1 MQYAI
6 LGGGALGL
14 GAAYRLT
21 KAGHSVML
29 FEQETTAGGLAA
41 GFQIGDAWLEKFYHH
56 LFRTD
61 TTAIK
66 LIQELGLGNRL
77 EWSHPRTVCLID
89 GKFQQLDSPL
99 TLLKFSPLRI
109 DERLRV
115 AAVGALLKLT
125 GSGTY
130 EGKTAELW
138 LRRWM
143 GKRPYGRVFEPLFIA
158 KFGAMRDKIAL
169 PWFWARFHDRT
180 TYLGYLRGG
189 FQQLY
194 DRLVERISQ
203 AGGKIVLGTRV
214 EKVEP
219 LDDGRW
225 EIRTNQG
232 NWTADRV
239 ISTMATRLTCRL
251 IPALPD
257 DYRARYDWG
266 QAYGAQCLILSLDRQ
281 LTDSYWIN
289 PCDLGYPFT
298 SLVEHTNYQPPSE
311 YGGRHLIY
319 LGNYRPMDDLLF
331 KMNKEEIL
339 QEFLPHLKR
348 VNPAFDPD
356 WIQDSWLFQAPFAQ
370 PIVTT
375 DYREHIPPL
384 HTPLKGLWVANIFQV
399 YPHDRGQNYSF
410 ELADRLVRELNIGK
424 EQGS

>member
-1 MQYAI
+1 MDYAI

-14 GAAYRLT
+14 GAAYRLAN
-21 KAGHSVML
+21 AGQPVMV

-41 GFQIGDAWLEKFYHH
+41 GFRVGDAWLEKFYHH

-66 LIQELGLGNRL
+66 LIRELGLGDRL

-89 GKFQQLDSPL
+89 GKFQQLDSPF

-115 AAVGALLKLT
+115 AAVSAVLKLT
-125 GSGTY
+125 GSAPY
-130 EGKTAELW
+130 EGKTAEPW
-138 LRRWM
+138 LLRWM
-143 GKRPYGRVFEPLFIA
+143 GKRPYGKVFEPLFEA
-158 KFGAMRDKIAL
+158 KFGAMHDQVAL

-189 FQQLY
+189 FQLLY
-194 DRLVERISQ
+194 ERLVERISQ
-203 AGGKIVLGTRV
+203 AGGKVLLGTRV

-219 LDDGRW
+219 LANGRW
-225 EIRTNQG
+225 QVQTSQG
-232 NWTADRV
+232 TWTVDRV
-239 ISTMATRLTCRL
+239 ISTLATRLTCRL
-251 IPALPD
+251 VPALPG

-281 LTDSYWIN
+281 FTDSYWIN
-289 PCDLGYPFT
+289 PCDSGYPFT
-298 SLVEHTNYQPPSE
+298 SLVEHTNFRSPSE

-319 LGNYRPMDDLLF
+319 LGNYRPMDAPLF
-331 KMNKEEIL
+331 KLSKEEII
-339 QEFLPHLKR
+339 QEFMPYLKR
-348 VNPAFDPD
+348 INPAFSDG
-356 WIQDSWLFQAPFAQ
+356 WIRESWLFNAPFAQ

-375 DYREHIPPL
+375 AYREHIPPL
-384 HTPLKGLWVANIFQV
+384 RTPLNGLWVANMFQV

-410 ELADRLVRELNIGK
+410 ALADQLVSELG
-424 EQGS
+424 Q

>member
-1 MQYAI
+1 MDYAI

-14 GAAYRLT
+14 GAAYRLAN
-21 KAGHSVML
+21 AGQPVMV

-41 GFQIGDAWLEKFYHH
+41 GFRVGDAWLEKFYHH

-66 LIQELGLGNRL
+66 LIRELGLGDRL

-89 GKFQQLDSPL
+89 GKFQQLDSPF

-115 AAVGALLKLT
+115 AAVSAVLKLT
-125 GSGTY
+125 GSAPY
-130 EGKTAELW
+130 EGKTAEPW

-143 GKRPYGRVFEPLFIA
+143 GKRPYGKVFEPLFEA
-158 KFGAMRDKIAL
+158 KFGAMHDQVAL

-189 FQQLY
+189 FQLLY
-194 DRLVERISQ
+194 ERLVERISQ
-203 AGGKIVLGTRV
+203 AGGKVLLGTRV

-219 LDDGRW
+219 LANGRW
-225 EIRTNQG
+225 QVQTSQG
-232 NWTADRV
+232 TWAVDRV
-239 ISTMATRLTCRL
+239 ISTLATRLTCRL
-251 IPALPD
+251 VPALPG

-289 PCDLGYPFT
+289 PCDSGYPFT
-298 SLVEHTNYQPPSE
+298 SLVEHTNFRSPSE

-319 LGNYRPMDDLLF
+319 LGNYRPMDAPLF
-331 KMNKEEIL
+331 KLSKEEII
-339 QEFLPHLKR
+339 QEFMPYLKR
-348 VNPAFDPD
+348 IHPAFSAG
-356 WIQDSWLFQAPFAQ
+356 WIRESWLFNAPFAQ
-370 PIVTT
+370 PVVTT
-375 DYREHIPPL
+375 AYREHIPPL
-384 HTPLKGLWVANIFQV
+384 RTPLNGLWVANMFQV

-410 ELADRLVRELNIGK
+410 ALADQLVSELG
-424 EQGS
+424 Q

>member
-1 MQYAI
+1 M
-6 LGGGALGL
+6 GL
-14 GAAYRLT
+14 GAAYRLAN
-21 KAGHSVML
+21 AGQPVMV

-41 GFQIGDAWLEKFYHH
+41 GFRVGDAWLEKFYHH

-66 LIQELGLGNRL
+66 LIRELGLGDRL

-89 GKFQQLDSPL
+89 GKFQQLDSPF

-115 AAVGALLKLT
+115 AAVSAVLKLT
-125 GSGTY
+125 GSAPY
-130 EGKTAELW
+130 EGKTAEPW

-143 GKRPYGRVFEPLFIA
+143 GKRPYGKVFEPLFEA
-158 KFGAMRDKIAL
+158 KFGAMHDQVAL

-189 FQQLY
+189 FQLLY
-194 DRLVERISQ
+194 ERLVERISQ
-203 AGGKIVLGTRV
+203 AGGKVLLGTRV

-219 LDDGRW
+219 LANGCW
-225 EIRTNQG
+225 QVQTSQG
-232 NWTADRV
+232 TWTVDRV
-239 ISTMATRLTCRL
+239 ISTLATRLTCRL
-251 IPALPD
+251 VPALPG

-289 PCDLGYPFT
+289 PCDSGYPFT
-298 SLVEHTNYQPPSE
+298 SLVEHTNFRSPSE

-319 LGNYRPMDDLLF
+319 LGNYRPMDAPLF
-331 KMNKEEIL
+331 KLSKEEII
-339 QEFLPHLKR
+339 QEFMPYLKR
-348 VNPAFDPD
+348 INPAFSAG
-356 WIQDSWLFQAPFAQ
+356 WIRESWLFNAPFAQ

-375 DYREHIPPL
+375 AYREHIPPL
-384 HTPLKGLWVANIFQV
+384 RTPLNGLWVANMFQV

-410 ELADRLVRELNIGK
+410 ALADQLVSELG
-424 EQGS
+424 Q

>member
-14 GAAYRLT
+14 GVAYRLT

-29 FEQETTAGGLAA
+29 FEQEATAGGLAS
-41 GFQIGDAWLEKFYHH
+41 GFQIDDAWLEKFYHH

-61 TTAIK
+61 TTVIK
-66 LIQELGLGNRL
+66 LIQELGLGDKL

-115 AAVGALLKLT
+115 ATVGALLKLT
-125 GSGTY
+125 GSSFY
-130 EGKTAELW
+130 EGQTAEPW

-143 GKRPYGRVFEPLFIA
+143 GKRPYSMIFEPLFIA
-158 KFGAMRDKIAL
+158 KFGAMRDQIAL

-194 DRLVERISQ
+194 DRLVEHISQ
-203 AGGKIVLGTRV
+203 AGGKVLLGTRV

-219 LDDGRW
+219 LDDDRW
-225 EIRTNQG
+225 EIQTSNG
-232 NWTADRV
+232 TWAADRV

-251 IPALPD
+251 ITALPEE
-257 DYRARYDWG
+257 YRASYDWG

-289 PCDLGYPFT
+289 PCDSGYPFT
-298 SLVEHTNYQPPSE
+298 SLVEHTNYQQPSE

-319 LGNYRPMDDLLF
+319 LGNYRPMDDPLF
-331 KMNKEEIL
+331 KMPKEEIL
-339 QEFLPHLKR
+339 KEFLPHLKR
-348 VNPAFDPD
+348 VNSAFEPA

-384 HTPLKGLWVANIFQV
+384 HTPLKGLWVANMFQV

-410 ELADRLVRELNIGK
+410 ELADRLMRELNPGK